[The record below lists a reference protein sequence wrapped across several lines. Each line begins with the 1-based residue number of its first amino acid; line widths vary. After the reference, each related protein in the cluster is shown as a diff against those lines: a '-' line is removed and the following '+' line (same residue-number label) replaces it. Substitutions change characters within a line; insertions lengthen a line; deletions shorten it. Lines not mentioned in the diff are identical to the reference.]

1 MQKRPITRAIF
12 YFSLLIVFSLSMVK
26 ANDIPRLN
34 ELSIISDKFI
44 HFLIYFYLGYVGLLC
59 KFKISDYFI
68 VSAVFAFSLFIEVIH
83 FYHPYRLFEY
93 FDLLANLIG
102 VTIALLVGRL
112 KN

>member
-1 MQKRPITRAIF
+1 MKKLPIVRGIF
-12 YFSLLIVFSLSMVK
+12 YFSSLLVFFLRVVN
-26 ANDIPRLN
+26 ANDIRIFSA
-34 ELSIISDKFI
+34 LSFISDKFI

-93 FDLLANLIG
+93 FDLLANLIA
-102 VTIALLVGRL
+102 VTIALLISRL